1 MLSGAASGSQ
11 RSFPGGHAVL
21 LFSELVCSRG
31 CCGPSDPRTSR
42 RCTAEEC
49 CTVLFSA
56 ALQGSLC
63 HGDVCVC
70 VWGRGCPQGAA
81 HRVPGLSGVPAQGLG
96 KRLAPRLCPP
106 CSKGA
111 QPGGGGRLMHPA
123 AWGTPFEA
131 NYTMQYGCHH
141 CRIWVSSLQDSCN
154 AENLYS
160 HGEKLSLLGYMGRRG
175 TTSLP
180 TSLAPGKGQELSDRL
195 QSLHSQPCSTCR
207 AQGAAAER
215 IW

>member
-1 MLSGAASGSQ
+1 MAHREASQAVMPCFYFQSWCAAVAAVGPLTPEQADGARQ
-11 RSFPGGHAVL
+11 RN
-21 LFSELVCSRG
+21 
-31 CCGPSDPRTSR
+31 
-42 RCTAEEC
+42 
-49 CTVLFSA
+49 A
-56 ALQGSLC
+56 ALYSFLLPCKGAC
-63 HGDVCVC
+63 AMGMCV
-70 VWGRGCPQGAA
+70 GGGGGGCPQGAA

-96 KRLAPRLCPP
+96 KRLAPRLCPL
-106 CSKGA
+106 CSKSA

-141 CRIWVSSLQDSCN
+141 CRIWVSSLQDACN

-180 TSLAPGKGQELSDRL
+180 TSLASGKGQELSDRL

-207 AQGAAAER
+207 AQGAAAEG